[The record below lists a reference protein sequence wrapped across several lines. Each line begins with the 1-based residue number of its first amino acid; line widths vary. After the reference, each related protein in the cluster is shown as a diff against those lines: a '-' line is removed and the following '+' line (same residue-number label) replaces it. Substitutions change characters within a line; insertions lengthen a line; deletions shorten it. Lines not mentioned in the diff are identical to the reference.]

1 MGNIDKRDNKTT
13 RLIINEAQYDSPA
26 MVNVYFSVFINIQYI
41 VPTPIIFFKNAFLTL
56 KLSEMGFDIAFG
68 GYFDI
73 QDSFG
78 SITATHVTKVR
89 VKNESSGIID
99 EQFSFKDLDL
109 IKCGYENFNYERKN
123 ESAYQDVVS
132 LMCIENK
139 DDLVLGGA
147 WTTNRFERIDVC
159 LSPCQN
165 STGNSNS
172 CQPQSQIEDF
182 FKTVDFQLRF
192 VNQYFDFEDMNAP
205 IKKFIEDRYFV
216 PVQTW
221 EQKGMNIFVKKGY
234 TKLQDSYMP
243 FIPQNDIQYASVI
256 NVKPYTSQVD
266 YFGNCYVK
274 FSFRIDFE
282 SELLTRQVYSFTD
295 LLSDF
300 GGIYSALFAI
310 GAIVVGVFRE
320 NLFYKEIIKNL
331 YQARPPR
338 QKKIKM
344 KKKFQL
350 TDYSASV
357 LNESHIL
364 QKSINQ
370 DLLNQTA
377 EKSKSSKRLRQLFS
391 SSRTNH
397 EKPKDTIN
405 SKRPLN
411 QDHLQANIFE
421 DKDFEDLDLTIN
433 KGQNDINFTKL
444 KPKIH
449 GREKSFNISFLPNQS
464 QDIQDYEKQGFSNSQ
479 LFKTKLKPINTTKQ
493 EIGVDDKTQED
504 IFQVQSQKS
513 LVQRIIDEVLNRVS
527 FKFSL
532 ADLIKT
538 TLYKLRPGD
547 LGLVKH
553 LDSHRNIYLF
563 KKGVKKIN
571 NEFDALSIL
580 KLMKQVKLLTT
591 TLLNPSQRLMLGFQ
605 KKNVLDSDTSNQ
617 NSEEDDVKLVKKI
630 KSKNNFIKL
639 ISLGKI
645 KNGLDTYIS
654 QKKNL
659 RTLDKNLIQGILYKH
674 RTKTNTER
682 DQSQEIKSPFKRKQ
696 SKKEISNLINLKK
709 KSQQLNHSQK
719 NVKLKKIQSTFDK
732 VKKMKNISQL
742 FENNEESKSKDVQE
756 NNKQIN
762 IRNSQPQKEIQ
773 KKIKFYPLKFLK
785 E

>member
-1 MGNIDKRDNKTT
+1 MFRTFKTTIGAIMTILISVCVISYVCFKLEVLFNKSDNKTT
-13 RLIINEAQYDSPA
+13 RLIINEAQYDNPA
-26 MVNVYFSVFINIQYI
+26 MVNVYD
-41 VPTPIIFFKNAFLTL
+41 
-56 KLSEMGFDIAFG
+56 MGFDIAFG

-147 WTTNRFERIDVC
+147 WTTNRFERIDV
-159 LSPCQN
+159 
-165 STGNSNS
+165 
-172 CQPQSQIEDF
+172 
-182 FKTVDFQLRF
+182 DFQLRF

-221 EQKGMNIFVKKGY
+221 QQKGMNIFVKKGS

-266 YFGNCYVK
+266 YF
-274 FSFRIDFE
+274 
-282 SELLTRQVYSFTD
+282 D

-310 GAIVVGVFRE
+310 GTIVVGVFRE

-338 QKKIKM
+338 QRKIAM
-344 KKKFQL
+344 KKKFKL
-350 TDYSASV
+350 TDYSA
-357 LNESHIL
+357 
-364 QKSINQ
+364 
-370 DLLNQTA
+370 
-377 EKSKSSKRLRQLFS
+377 R
-391 SSRTNH
+391 
-397 EKPKDTIN
+397 
-405 SKRPLN
+405 
-411 QDHLQANIFE
+411 
-421 DKDFEDLDLTIN
+421 
-433 KGQNDINFTKL
+433 
-444 KPKIH
+444 
-449 GREKSFNISFLPNQS
+449 
-464 QDIQDYEKQGFSNSQ
+464 
-479 LFKTKLKPINTTKQ
+479 
-493 EIGVDDKTQED
+493 VDVKTQED
-504 IFQVQSQKS
+504 IFQVKSQKS
-513 LVQRIIDEVLNRVS
+513 LIQRIIDEVLNRVS

-571 NEFDALSIL
+571 NEFDALSML

-605 KKNVLDSDTSNQ
+605 KKNVLDSDSSNQ
-617 NSEEDDVKLVKKI
+617 NSEEDDVRLVKNL
-630 KSKNNFIKL
+630 KN
-639 ISLGKI
+639 
-645 KNGLDTYIS
+645 
-654 QKKNL
+654 KKRPGHL
-659 RTLDKNLIQGILYKH
+659 H
-674 RTKTNTER
+674 
-682 DQSQEIKSPFKRKQ
+682 Q
-696 SKKEISNLINLKK
+696 SKEN
-709 KSQQLNHSQK
+709 
-719 NVKLKKIQSTFDK
+719 
-732 VKKMKNISQL
+732 
-742 FENNEESKSKDVQE
+742 FENA
-756 NNKQIN
+756 
-762 IRNSQPQKEIQ
+762 
-773 KKIKFYPLKFLK
+773 
-785 E
+785 